1 MRSRPGVFWYSLGL
15 TLLLLLPLI
24 GLTAFLVHQRQ
35 EQNVLRQAAAE
46 RGGLPVEQGA
56 QDSWRMLLVVQQEEP
71 AFVVARVDGPAQ
83 TVTLC
88 ALPGNLQV
96 AAPAG
101 TTTLA
106 DCALSAGAGRAAQ
119 LLSQTIATGE
129 TAVGEL
135 YYLAATPAC
144 WQDCVGSTAT
154 ARLDTAAL
162 LSKEQRTEIGYG
174 EDSVAEFSAADA
186 PELIATLQGALDTAG
201 RAGRCAG
208 RRVGG
213 LCAAESR
220 SAGRHAGSLAAV
232 QCPHPHRPHGHRA
245 GRPGKDAGLS
255 DRPAGADRTV
265 HHGGNPAC
273 RAGDCPHRG
282 GDEDCA
288 GTAAINKRAAWQCRR
303 LFSLFYSWRNRERN
317 STVRGFWGCSKISAG
332 VPSSAMTPSAM

>member
-1 MRSRPGVFWYSLGL
+1 
-15 TLLLLLPLI
+15 
-24 GLTAFLVHQRQ
+24 
-35 EQNVLRQAAAE
+35 
-46 RGGLPVEQGA
+46 
-56 QDSWRMLLVVQQEEP
+56 MLLVVQQEEP

-201 RAGRCAG
+201 RQADVRAAVWEAFV
-208 RRVGG
+208 RQNPDLLAAMPEAWRQYSARTLTDLMATELGG
-213 LCAAESR
+213 LEKTLDYLTAQPGLTVQYTTAETR
-220 SAGRHAGSLAAV
+220 
-232 QCPHPHRPHGHRA
+232 RA
-245 GRPGKDAGLS
+245 GRE
-255 DRPAGADRTV
+255 T
-265 HHGGNPAC
+265 
-273 RAGDCPHRG
+273 
-282 GDEDCA
+282 
-288 GTAAINKRAAWQCRR
+288 
-303 LFSLFYSWRNRERN
+303 SLTEEGMKTLRELLQ
-317 STVRGFWGCSKISAG
+317 
-332 VPSSAMTPSAM
+332 

>member
-186 PELIATLQGALDTAG
+186 PELIATLQGALDTASRQADVRAAVWEAFVRQNPDLLAAMPEAWRQYSARTLTDLMATELG
-201 RAGRCAG
+201 GLEKTLDYLTAQPGLTVQYTTAETRRAGRETALTEE
-208 RRVGG
+208 G
-213 LCAAESR
+213 L
-220 SAGRHAGSLAAV
+220 
-232 QCPHPHRPHGHRA
+232 
-245 GRPGKDAGLS
+245 K
-255 DRPAGADRTV
+255 
-265 HHGGNPAC
+265 
-273 RAGDCPHRG
+273 
-282 GDEDCA
+282 
-288 GTAAINKRAAWQCRR
+288 
-303 LFSLFYSWRNRERN
+303 
-317 STVRGFWGCSKISAG
+317 TVRELLQ
-332 VPSSAMTPSAM
+332 